1 MEPKVLI
8 DVQVNFIPSETVL
21 IHEIYTS
28 PQEKAEDKLAE
39 DKLFEHIM
47 PNLTGI
53 DFSSVPPLAFVTPM

>member
-21 IHEIYTS
+21 IRETYTS
-28 PQEKAEDKLAE
+28 PQEKEE
-39 DKLFEHIM
+39 DKLFNHIM

-53 DFSSVPPLAFVTPM
+53 DFAFVPPLAFATPL